1 METKYKIMLGIG
13 ALACLALS
21 IICLYKII
29 NLINLKKKAV
39 SCVQAT
45 VVNYRTHENS
55 DKRTSYHPIFHYHI
69 AGKEYTDPYEFGFN
83 YPYWEINSQVTLKY
97 NPDNPLQYYI
107 EGFNFRKT
115 YILLFVGFFLGL
127 GFVIMLGYCVI

>member
-55 DKRTSYHPIFHYHI
+55 DKRTSYHPIFI
-69 AGKEYTDPYEFGFN
+69 TTLQGKNIQTHM
-83 YPYWEINSQVTLKY
+83 NS
-97 NPDNPLQYYI
+97 I
-107 EGFNFRKT
+107 
-115 YILLFVGFFLGL
+115 
-127 GFVIMLGYCVI
+127 